1 MRRMFVSLLIVA
13 VAGNACAVEGMWQ
26 PAQLPSIAS
35 QLKEQGL
42 KLAPSQLTDLTGPT
56 MGAVV
61 SLGFCTASFVSPQ
74 GLIVTNHHC
83 AYGAI
88 QYNSTD
94 KRNLIRDGFLAKSL
108 SEELPGDPNLRVYVT
123 EEIRDVT
130 QQIRAK
136 ITPGSGGVALY
147 DAIDKAEKKL
157 VADCEKPGNLRCS
170 VASFYGGASYQLVRQ
185 REIKDVRLVY
195 APPDSIGKFGGDV
208 DNWMWPRHTGDFSF
222 LRAYVAK
229 NGKSAAY
236 SKDNVPFKPKH
247 HLPVN
252 ANGVADGDY
261 VMVAGYPGRT
271 NRYRLAEEMASAIEW
286 RYPNAIRGNTDVLA
300 IINAAGNKDP
310 AVAVKYADAVAS
322 YNNGLKNYGGQL
334 EGLARSQALG
344 QKQAEAKALQTF
356 LASGDDSAL
365 NDDVAALR
373 TLIAE
378 QDKTRERDYVLGQL
392 ARTNLF
398 SAAYAIDR
406 LAIERAKPD
415 IDRESGFQK
424 RDETR
429 IEGRLKQMERRGDPA
444 VDAQLMNYFLKRYTK
459 LPADQHVASLDAWL
473 GGTSASDAD
482 VEAKVTAL
490 YSGTQLDSLDQR
502 LKWFKA
508 DRKAVEA
515 SDDTALS
522 WMVALMPD
530 LLRIESEEKARS
542 GDELRLRP
550 RYMDAMIAWKQS
562 KGQAVYPD
570 ANSTLR
576 ISFGKVQ
583 GLKKDG
589 LEYLPF
595 TTLRG
600 ITEKYTGIDP
610 FDAPKPE
617 LDAIASE
624 DYGSY
629 KVESLGSVPVDFLAD
644 LDITGGNSGS
654 PTIDASGGLVG
665 LAFDG
670 VWDSISADWIFNP
683 ALTRSIQVDV
693 RYMLWVM
700 DRIDH
705 ADNLLKEMG
714 VK

>member
-1 MRRMFVSLLIVA
+1 MRSLLIA
-13 VAGNACAVEGMWQ
+13 SILFACAGAANAVEGMWQ
-26 PAQLPSIAS
+26 PAQLPSIATE
-35 QLKEQGL
+35 LKAQGL
-42 KLAPSQLTDLTGPT
+42 KLDPSQLTDLTGPT

-74 GLIVTNHHC
+74 GLVVTNHHC

-94 KRNLIRDGFLAKSL
+94 QRNLIRDGFLAKSMA
-108 SEELPGDPNLRVYVT
+108 EELPGDPNLRVYVT

-130 QQIRAK
+130 DQIRAK

-157 VADCEKPGNLRCS
+157 VADCEKPGNLRCN

-229 NGKSAAY
+229 NGKSATY

-247 HLPVN
+247 HLPVH
-252 ANGVADGDY
+252 ADGIAAGDY

-271 NRYRLAEEMASAIEW
+271 NRYRLAEEMASAIDW
-286 RYPNAIRGNTDVLA
+286 SYPNSIRGNTDVLA
-300 IINAAGNKDP
+300 IINAAGKTNP

-334 EGLARSQALG
+334 EGLARAQALK
-344 QKQAEAKALQTF
+344 QKQAEAKALQSF
-356 LASGDDSAL
+356 LASGDDNAL

-378 QDKTRERDYVLGQL
+378 QAKTRERDYVLAQL
-392 ARTNLF
+392 ARTNLY
-398 SAAYAIDR
+398 SAAYNVYR
-406 LAIERAKPD
+406 VGIERGKPEL
-415 IDRESGFQK
+415 DRESGFQQ
-424 RDETR
+424 RDEIR

-459 LPADQHVASLDAWL
+459 LPADQRVASLDAWL
-473 GGTSASDAD
+473 GGANASDAAI
-482 VEAKVTAL
+482 EAKVAAL
-490 YSGTQLDSLDQR
+490 YSGTKLDSLDQR

-515 SDDTALS
+515 SDDSAIK

-530 LLRIESEEKARS
+530 LLRIENEKKAQS

-550 RYMDAMIAWKQS
+550 RYMDAMIAWKRSQ
-562 KGQAVYPD
+562 GQAVYPD

-576 ISFGKVQ
+576 ISFGQVR

-589 LEYLPF
+589 AEYLPF
-595 TTLRG
+595 TTLQG
-600 ITEKYTGIDP
+600 IIEKYTGVDP
-610 FDAPKPE
+610 FEAPQTA
-617 LDAIASE
+617 LDTIAAK
-624 DYGSY
+624 DYGNY
-629 KVESLGSVPVDFLAD
+629 KVESLGSVPVNFLAD

-670 VWDSISADWIFNP
+670 VWEGISANWIFNP

-705 ADNLLKEMG
+705 ADNLLTEMG